1 VCGLLLE
8 TGVTVE
14 GEGWE
19 LVDPMSSLLLFWFM
33 EASMLMVVDNI
44 DDIFV

>member
-1 VCGLLLE
+1 MR
-8 TGVTVE
+8 VTIE

-19 LVDPMSSLLLFWFM
+19 LVDTMSSLLLFWFM

-44 DDIFV
+44 DDSFCMK